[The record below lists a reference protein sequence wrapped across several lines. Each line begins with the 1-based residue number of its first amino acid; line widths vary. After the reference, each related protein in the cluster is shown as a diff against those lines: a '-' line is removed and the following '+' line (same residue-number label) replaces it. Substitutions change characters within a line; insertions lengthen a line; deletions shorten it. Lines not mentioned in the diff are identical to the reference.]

1 MAAKT
6 HYAILEVE
14 PTATTEEI
22 RQNWRLLRAA
32 WHPDKFKGDS
42 KKLAEERFK
51 EIEQAYGVLSDPQK
65 RADYDRYLAQLRR
78 AEEDHR
84 QEKEAQRRQE
94 EESRRR
100 EQRQAEEER
109 RRSEAEKQRTPQEES
124 QRQQQQREHP
134 PKTTTNKR
142 PVLLGMVLIL
152 AILALVGG
160 RMLLEQR
167 PEPGGTPKTV
177 SVAANQPWTD
187 TGLNLAKGSTIN
199 ISAGGT
205 IKVAG
210 SDTAKTPDGV
220 QGCKGDKNNV
230 APDLTCVA
238 LIGRIGNGAPF
249 EVGRSKTLSAP
260 TAGRLYLGVN
270 DSAFDDNS
278 GKWDARITVSD
289 SR

>member
-1 MAAKT
+1 MAATT

-22 RQNWRLLRAA
+22 KQNWRLLRAA
-32 WHPDKFKGDS
+32 WHPDKFKGGS

-51 EIEQAYGVLSDPQK
+51 QIEQAYGVLSDPQK

-109 RRSEAEKQRTPQEES
+109 RRREAEEQRTRQEES
-124 QRQQQQREHP
+124 HRQQQQREHP
-134 PKTTTNKR
+134 PKIATNKR

-160 RMLLEQR
+160 RMLLQQ
-167 PEPGGTPKTV
+167 PEPGGTHKTV

-205 IKVAG
+205 IKVAA
-210 SDTAKTPDGV
+210 SDTAKTPDGIP
-220 QGCKGDKNNV
+220 GCKGDKNNV

-249 EVGRSKTLSAP
+249 EVGRSKTLSVP

-270 DSAFDDNS
+270 DSTFDDNS
-278 GKWDARITVSD
+278 GRWDASIAVSD

>member
-1 MAAKT
+1 
-6 HYAILEVE
+6 
-14 PTATTEEI
+14 
-22 RQNWRLLRAA
+22 
-32 WHPDKFKGDS
+32 
-42 KKLAEERFK
+42 
-51 EIEQAYGVLSDPQK
+51 
-65 RADYDRYLAQLRR
+65 
-78 AEEDHR
+78 
-84 QEKEAQRRQE
+84 
-94 EESRRR
+94 
-100 EQRQAEEER
+100 
-109 RRSEAEKQRTPQEES
+109 
-124 QRQQQQREHP
+124 
-134 PKTTTNKR
+134 
-142 PVLLGMVLIL
+142 MVLIL

-249 EVGRSKTLSAP
+249 EVGRSKTLSVP

-278 GKWDARITVSD
+278 GMWDASITVSD